1 MSHLGLG
8 SPQTLVFS
16 PLTCCESLQMLL
28 WPRLKVALIYGI
40 SINMYV
46 IKVIYFICMGVL
58 LA

>member
-1 MSHLGLG
+1 
-8 SPQTLVFS
+8 
-16 PLTCCESLQMLL
+16 MLL

-46 IKVIYFICMGVL
+46 IKVIYFIRKGVL